1 MVDSLRDR
9 STQVLL
15 EQRDV
20 VAVVDRPRLESELLA
35 EEIEQVGE
43 RVHRRGNQVAL
54 EPRDRGLRG
63 AGPVGE
69 LLLRQAV
76 PATNLPKKCSRCHA
90 PRISDLMYEV
100 LDEPPLRRSGDPL
113 ERPVVG
119 V

>member
-20 VAVVDRPRLESELLA
+20 VAVVDRPRFERELLTK
-35 EEIEQVGE
+35 EVEQVGK
-43 RVHRRGNQVAL
+43 RVHRRGDQVAL
-54 EPRDRGLRG
+54 DSRDRGLRR

-76 PATNLPKKCSRCHA
+76 PATSLAKKLSGRHQLT
-90 PRISDLMYEV
+90 ISDLT
-100 LDEPPLRRSGDPL
+100 
-113 ERPVVG
+113 
-119 V
+119 